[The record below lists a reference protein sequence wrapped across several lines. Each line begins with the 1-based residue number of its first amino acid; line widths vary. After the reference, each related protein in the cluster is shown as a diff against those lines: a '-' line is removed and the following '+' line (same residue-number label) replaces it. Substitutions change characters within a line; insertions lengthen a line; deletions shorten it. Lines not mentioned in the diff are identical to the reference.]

1 MIRVSNIV
9 LNIEESMEKL
19 KIKAARKIGI
29 HHNEITYMKILKES
43 IDARKKDVI
52 KFTYTVEVK
61 VKNEEKLG
69 RRLNGKDIT
78 VINKKNKEAFPY
90 GEKPLNNRPVIVGMG
105 PAGLF
110 AGLTLAKHGYKPLII
125 ERGSDVDKR
134 TDEVQ
139 KFWENGEL
147 NLNSNVQFGEGGAGT
162 FSDGKLTTRIKDIR
176 CTTVIEAM
184 VKAGAPEEILYKNK
198 PHIGTDI
205 LKDVVKNIREK
216 IISLGGEVKFGAKL
230 EDVILEDNKVT
241 GVKVNGKVIPCEM
254 LIMAIGHSARDTY
267 EMLYEKGVHM
277 ESKPFAIGVRV
288 EHPQSLIDKNQFGV
302 YAGHER
308 IKAADY
314 KLTYTTEDKERSV
327 YSFCMCPGGFVV
339 AASSEDN
346 RVVTNGMSYFARDNE
361 NANSAVVV
369 SVGKKD
375 FGDNPMDAI
384 AYQRKYEELAFK
396 TGGGDYKAP
405 VQLIKD
411 FMVGKKTTE
420 LLSVKPTYTPGYT
433 LANMEECLPQNIIE
447 PLREGFENFEGKI
460 KGFTSGDGIMV
471 GVETRTSAPVR
482 INRGEDLQSINI
494 MGLYPCGEGAG
505 YAGGIISSAV
515 DGIKCAEEIMKNW
528 AK

>member
-1 MIRVSNIV
+1 MIKVSNIV

-29 HHNEITYMKILKES
+29 HHNEIIYMNILKES
-43 IDARKKDVI
+43 IDARKKDTI

-69 RRLNGKDIT
+69 RRLQGKDIS
-78 VINKKNKEAFPY
+78 VIKKKSKEKFPY
-90 GEKPLNNRPVIVGMG
+90 GEKPLNNRPVVVGMG

-134 TDEVQ
+134 TEEVQ
-139 KFWENGEL
+139 KFWETGKL

-176 CTTVIEAM
+176 CTTVVEEM

-205 LKDVVKNIREK
+205 LKDVVKNIREE
-216 IISLGGEVKFGAKL
+216 IIELGGEVRFGAKL
-230 EDVILEDNKVT
+230 EEVIIKDNVVT
-241 GVKVNGKVIPCEM
+241 GIKVNGELISCDVI
-254 LIMAIGHSARDTY
+254 IMAIGHSARDTY

-288 EHPQSLIDKNQFGV
+288 EHPQTLIDTNQYGI

-308 IKAADY
+308 LKAAEY
-314 KLTYTTEDKERSV
+314 KLTYTTDDKERSV

-339 AASSEDN
+339 AAASEEN
-346 RVVTNGMSYFARDNE
+346 RVVTNGMSYYARDNE

-369 SVGKKD
+369 SVGNKD

-411 FMVGKKTTE
+411 FMVGKKTTD

-433 LANMEECLPQNIIE
+433 LANMEECLPIELIE
-447 PLREGFENFEGKI
+447 PLREGFENFERKI
-460 KGFTSGDGIMV
+460 KGFTYGDGIMV

-482 INRGEDLQSINI
+482 MNRRENLQSLNI
-494 MGLYPCGEGAG
+494 DGLYPCGEGAG
-505 YAGGIISSAV
+505 YAGGIISAAV
-515 DGIKCAEEIMKNW
+515 DGIKCGEEIMKNW

>member
-1 MIRVSNIV
+1 MIKVSNIV

-29 HHNEITYMKILKES
+29 HHNEITYMNILKES
-43 IDARKKDVI
+43 IDARRKDVI

-69 RRLNGKDIT
+69 RRLQGKDIS
-78 VINKKNKEAFPY
+78 VIKNKKKEAFPY
-90 GEKPLNNRPVIVGMG
+90 GEKTLNNRPIIVGMG

-110 AGLTLAKHGYKPLII
+110 AGLTLARHGYKPLII
-125 ERGSDVDKR
+125 ERGSNVDKR
-134 TDEVQ
+134 TDSVE
-139 KFWENGEL
+139 KFWETGEL
-147 NLNSNVQFGEGGAGT
+147 NVDSNVQFGEGGAGT

-176 CTTVIEAM
+176 CATVIEAM
-184 VKAGAPEEILYKNK
+184 VNAGAPEEILYKNK

-205 LKDVVKNIREK
+205 LKDVVKSIRKE
-216 IISLGGEVKFGAKL
+216 IINLGGEVKFDSKL
-230 EDVILEDNKVT
+230 EEVMIEDDKVS

-254 LIMAIGHSARDTY
+254 IIMAIGHSARDTY

-288 EHPQSLIDKNQFGV
+288 EHPQSIIDKNQFGV

-308 IKAADY
+308 LKAAEY
-314 KLTYTTEDKERSV
+314 KLTYTTEDKDRSV

-339 AASSEDN
+339 AASSEEN
-346 RVVTNGMSYFARDNE
+346 RVVTNGMSNFARDNE

-375 FGDNPMDAI
+375 FGENPMDAI

-433 LANMEECLPQNIIE
+433 LANMEECLPKDLIE
-447 PLREGFENFEGKI
+447 PLREGLLNFERKI
-460 KGFTSGDGIMV
+460 EGFTSGDGIMV

-494 MGLYPCGEGAG
+494 KGLYPCGEGAG

-515 DGIKCAEEIMKNW
+515 DGIKCGEEIMKTW